1 MFSLSDVNECKVFHG
16 LCTYGTCR
24 NTIGS
29 FKCRC
34 NNGFALTAEER
45 NCTGTKVKK
54 HKWDIYLAQIEH
66 LLSFLLFLHQ
76 TSTSAVS
83 PPTCVVRELVSTPPA
98 ASSASA
104 LRATRAASW
113 WWRTVWVSG
122 QQIHPHWKPHF
133 KTIRWVHVCIVN
145 LFSPPT
151 DIDECERNPLLCQ
164 GGTCINTEGS
174 YECECPTGY
183 LLSSY
188 GSVCEGGSYFLT
200 YTHKL

>member
-1 MFSLSDVNECKVFHG
+1 MWTNVRCSTVCVLTELAETPLAVSSVAATTASL
-16 LCTYGTCR
+16 LLLRRGT
-24 NTIGS
+24 
-29 FKCRC
+29 
-34 NNGFALTAEER
+34 ALVR
-45 NCTGTKVKK
+45 KSKSINISI
-54 HKWDIYLAQIEH
+54 DIYLAQIEH